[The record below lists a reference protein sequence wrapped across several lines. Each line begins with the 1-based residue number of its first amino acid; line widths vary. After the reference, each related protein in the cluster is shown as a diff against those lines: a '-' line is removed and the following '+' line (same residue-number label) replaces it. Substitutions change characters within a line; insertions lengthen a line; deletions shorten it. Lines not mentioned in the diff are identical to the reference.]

1 MVGFFEETVHFLYFK
16 KDPEM
21 YGCSNMR
28 FSFNTY
34 RSGYGIVLYIYIYT
48 LVRYYTTINND
59 VVFIM
64 SLRK

>member
-21 YGCSNMR
+21 YGCSN
-28 FSFNTY
+28 NTLIALCMALY
-34 RSGYGIVLYIYIYT
+34 YIYIYIHT

-59 VVFIM
+59 IVFIM
-64 SLRK
+64 PLCK